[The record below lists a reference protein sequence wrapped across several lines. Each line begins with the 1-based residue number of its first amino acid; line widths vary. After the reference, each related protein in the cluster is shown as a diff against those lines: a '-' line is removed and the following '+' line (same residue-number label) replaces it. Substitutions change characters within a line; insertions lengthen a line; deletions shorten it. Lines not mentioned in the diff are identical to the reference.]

1 MSQDKKDKKPG
12 IGTRIVKWFR
22 GLISELKKVT
32 WPSRS
37 QIMNNTWVVLVVMG
51 VCAVAIWGFDYVA
64 GTIVRTLINVV
75 G

>member
-1 MSQDKKDKKPG
+1 MSQEKKDKKPG

-22 GLISELKKVT
+22 GLFSELKKVT

-37 QIMNNTWVVLVVMG
+37 QIMNNTWVVLVVMA
-51 VCAVAIWGFDYVA
+51 VCGVAIWGFDLVA
-64 GTIVRTLINVV
+64 GLAVRTLIDLV